1 MPTAVGLPGTKRDLG
16 VVFVRSV
23 AKLPK
28 VMREG
33 KCASTADD
41 NGSISA
47 WIDDEGKYRC
57 EADRHL
63 RTIDE
68 QTFTTF
74 EAVKKWYAEWL
85 KKIE

>member
-1 MPTAVGLPGTKRDLG
+1 MTDSTGERDTTDSAGARERKFMPIAVGLPGTARDLD

-28 VMREG
+28 VMRDG
-33 KCASTADD
+33 KYASAADD

-47 WIDDEGKYRC
+47 WI
-57 EADRHL
+57 
-63 RTIDE
+63 
-68 QTFTTF
+68 

-85 KKIE
+85 NNIA